1 MTARNFKQAVRG
13 AAQFVIRTV
22 AVASAFCGSRSKYVL
37 RVLLRFYCE
46 RLLQFM
52 FLTDR

>member
-1 MTARNFKQAVRG
+1 MTARNFNQAVRG

-22 AVASAFCGSRSKYVL
+22 AVASAFCGSRRKYV

-52 FLTDR
+52 FPN